1 MMQFNLE
8 GAPEILMVSSDRH
21 PDGRPKGIA
30 DAGRYWHTD
39 MSYMAEPALGSLL
52 YARAIPDEG
61 GDTMFCDMAAACRD
75 LPPDKKEI
83 LLSARAIHHFASRW
97 ARESA
102 KAGMRPQQ
110 TKEEQ
115 DRNPPVEHPM
125 IRTHPETGEPAI
137 YAGGFVVSI
146 KNAPEE
152 LLAWVNDWVAQPKY
166 VYRHKWRLHDLVFW
180 DNRRVMHH
188 ATPYPRPSAAT
199 CTARPSRAA
208 RPTSTVSTWPGRFPR
223 PRSGFHL
230 LHLVHADEVEELL
243 EARQLRREAGDGA
256 FPFQRFQHLARGLD
270 RGEHQP
276 VGIDDELEA
285 QALDLGLGEKRRLPL
300 VACCRAAARP

>member
-1 MMQFNLE
+1 VLTPGQHIAFSARVGPLQVHPMMQFNLE

-21 PDGRPKGIA
+21 ADGRPKGIA

-61 GDTMFCDMAAACRD
+61 GDTMFCDMTAACRD
-75 LPPDKKEI
+75 LPAEKKEI

-146 KNAPEE
+146 KNGPQD
-152 LLAWVNDWVAQPKY
+152 LLGWVNDWVAQPKY

-188 ATPYPRPSAAT
+188 ATPYPETQRRHMHRTTIKGSA
-199 CTARPSRAA
+199 PY
-208 RPTSTVSTWPGRFPR
+208 
-223 PRSGFHL
+223 L
-230 LHLVHADEVEELL
+230 D
-243 EARQLRREAGDGA
+243 RQY
-256 FPFQRFQHLARGLD
+256 LAR
-270 RGEHQP
+270 
-276 VGIDDELEA
+276 
-285 QALDLGLGEKRRLPL
+285 ALSSTP
-300 VACCRAAARP
+300 

>member
-1 MMQFNLE
+1 MKVRRLGQTFFAEVTGVDLAGPLDDRTFAEIRKAHLEHGVVVFRDQELTPGQHIAFSARFGPLQVHPMMQFNLE

-61 GDTMFCDMAAACRD
+61 GDTMFCDMTAACRD

-188 ATPYPRPSAAT
+188 ATPYPETQRRHMHRTTIKGSA
-199 CTARPSRAA
+199 PY
-208 RPTSTVSTWPGRFPR
+208 
-223 PRSGFHL
+223 L
-230 LHLVHADEVEELL
+230 D
-243 EARQLRREAGDGA
+243 RQY
-256 FPFQRFQHLARGLD
+256 LAR
-270 RGEHQP
+270 
-276 VGIDDELEA
+276 
-285 QALDLGLGEKRRLPL
+285 ALSSTP
-300 VACCRAAARP
+300 

>member
-1 MMQFNLE
+1 MKVRRLGQTFFAEVTDVDLARPLDDRAFSEIRKAHLEHGVVVFRDQELTPGQHIAFSARFGPLQVHPMMQFNLE

-61 GDTMFCDMAAACRD
+61 GDTMFCDMTAACRD

-115 DRNPPVEHPM
+115 DRNAPVEHPM

-137 YAGGFVVSI
+137 YCGGFVVRI
-146 KNAPEE
+146 GHLPQKDGEA
-152 LLAWVNDWVAQPKY
+152 LLGWVNDWVAQPKY

-188 ATPYPRPSAAT
+188 ATPYPETQRRHMHRTTIKGSA
-199 CTARPSRAA
+199 PY
-208 RPTSTVSTWPGRFPR
+208 
-223 PRSGFHL
+223 L
-230 LHLVHADEVEELL
+230 D
-243 EARQLRREAGDGA
+243 RQY
-256 FPFQRFQHLARGLD
+256 LAR
-270 RGEHQP
+270 
-276 VGIDDELEA
+276 
-285 QALDLGLGEKRRLPL
+285 ALSSTP
-300 VACCRAAARP
+300 

>member
-1 MMQFNLE
+1 MKVRRLGQTFFAEVTDVDLARLDDATFAEVRKAHLEHGVVVFRDQELTPEQHIAFSARFGPLQVHPMMQFNLE

-39 MSYMAEPALGSLL
+39 MSYMPEPALGSLL
-52 YARAIPDEG
+52 YARAIPSEG
-61 GDTMFCDMAAACRD
+61 GDTMFCDMTAACRD
-75 LPPDKKEI
+75 LPADKRAA
-83 LLSARAIHHFASRW
+83 LLKARAIHHFASRW
-97 ARESA
+97 ARES

-146 KNAPEE
+146 KNAPAEQ
-152 LLAWVNDWVAQPKY
+152 LGWVNDWVAQPKY

-188 ATPYPRPSAAT
+188 ATPYPETQRRHMHRTTIKGNAPYLVNSPGGSLPSDGPFSST
-199 CTARPSRAA
+199 MLPSGSVR
-208 RPTSTVSTWPGRFPR
+208 
-223 PRSGFHL
+223 
-230 LHLVHADEVEELL
+230 
-243 EARQLRREAGDGA
+243 
-256 FPFQRFQHLARGLD
+256 
-270 RGEHQP
+270 
-276 VGIDDELEA
+276 
-285 QALDLGLGEKRRLPL
+285 
-300 VACCRAAARP
+300 

>member
-1 MMQFNLE
+1 MKVRRLGETFFAEVTDVDLARLDDRTFAEVRKAHLDHGVVVFRDQELTPEQHIAFSARFGPLQVHPMMQFNLE
-8 GAPEILMVSSDRH
+8 GAPEILMVSSDKH

-39 MSYMAEPALGSLL
+39 MSYMSEPALGSLL
-52 YARAIPDEG
+52 YARAIPSEG
-61 GDTMFCDMAAACRD
+61 GDTMFCDMTAACRD
-75 LPPDKKEI
+75 LPSDKRAA
-83 LLSARAIHHFASRW
+83 LSKAKAVHHFASRW
-97 ARESA
+97 SREST

-125 IRTHPETGEPAI
+125 IRTHPDTGEPAI

-152 LLAWVNDWVAQPKY
+152 LLSWVNDWVAQPKY

-188 ATPYPRPSAAT
+188 ATPYPETQRRHMHRT
-199 CTARPSRAA
+199 
-208 RPTSTVSTWPGRFPR
+208 TVKGNAPYLT
-223 PRSGFHL
+223 
-230 LHLVHADEVEELL
+230 V
-243 EARQLRREAGDGA
+243 
-256 FPFQRFQHLARGLD
+256 
-270 RGEHQP
+270 
-276 VGIDDELEA
+276 
-285 QALDLGLGEKRRLPL
+285 
-300 VACCRAAARP
+300 

>member
-1 MMQFNLE
+1 MQVNRLGKTFFAEVTDVRLARLSDEEFRRIKQAHLEHGVLVFRDQQLTPEEHIAFSRRFGPLQVHPMMQFNLE

-39 MSYMAEPALGSLL
+39 MSYMTEPALGSLL
-52 YARAIPDEG
+52 YARAIPSEG
-61 GDTMFCDMAAACRD
+61 GDTMFCDMTAACRD
-75 LPPDKKEI
+75 LPADKKQA
-83 LLSARAIHHFASRW
+83 LLKARAVHHFASRW

-110 TKEEQ
+110 TDEEK

-146 KNAPEE
+146 KHAPEE

-166 VYRHKWRLHDLVFW
+166 IHRHKWRLHDLVFW

-188 ATPYPRPSAAT
+188 ATPYPENQRRHMHRTTIKGNAPYLELRP
-199 CTARPSRAA
+199 
-208 RPTSTVSTWPGRFPR
+208 
-223 PRSGFHL
+223 
-230 LHLVHADEVEELL
+230 
-243 EARQLRREAGDGA
+243 
-256 FPFQRFQHLARGLD
+256 
-270 RGEHQP
+270 
-276 VGIDDELEA
+276 
-285 QALDLGLGEKRRLPL
+285 
-300 VACCRAAARP
+300 

>member
-1 MMQFNLE
+1 MKVRRLGQTFFAEVTGVDLAGPLDDRTFAEIRKAHLEHGVVVFRDQELTPGQHIAFSARFGPLQVHPMMQFNLE

-188 ATPYPRPSAAT
+188 ATPYPETQRRHMHRTTIKGSA
-199 CTARPSRAA
+199 PY
-208 RPTSTVSTWPGRFPR
+208 
-223 PRSGFHL
+223 L
-230 LHLVHADEVEELL
+230 D
-243 EARQLRREAGDGA
+243 RQY
-256 FPFQRFQHLARGLD
+256 LAR
-270 RGEHQP
+270 
-276 VGIDDELEA
+276 
-285 QALDLGLGEKRRLPL
+285 ALSSTP
-300 VACCRAAARP
+300 

>member
-1 MMQFNLE
+1 VRKAHLEHGVVVFRDQALTPEQHIAFSARFGPLQVHPMMQFNLE
-8 GAPEILMVSSDRH
+8 GAPQILMVSSDRH
-21 PDGRPKGIA
+21 PDGQPKGIA

-39 MSYMAEPALGSLL
+39 MSYMPEPALGSLL

-61 GDTMFCDMAAACRD
+61 GDTMFCDMTAACRD
-75 LPPDKKEI
+75 LPREKREQ
-83 LLSARAIHHFASRW
+83 LLNAKAIHHFASRW
-97 ARESA
+97 ARES

-125 IRTHPETGEPAI
+125 IRTHPDTGEPAI

-152 LLAWVNDWVAQPKY
+152 LLGWVNDWVAQPKY

-188 ATPYPRPSAAT
+188 ATPYPETQRRHMHRT
-199 CTARPSRAA
+199 
-208 RPTSTVSTWPGRFPR
+208 TVKGNAPY
-223 PRSGFHL
+223 L
-230 LHLVHADEVEELL
+230 D
-243 EARQLRREAGDGA
+243 RQY
-256 FPFQRFQHLARGLD
+256 LAR
-270 RGEHQP
+270 
-276 VGIDDELEA
+276 
-285 QALDLGLGEKRRLPL
+285 ALSSTP
-300 VACCRAAARP
+300 

>member
-1 MMQFNLE
+1 
-8 GAPEILMVSSDRH
+8 
-21 PDGRPKGIA
+21 
-30 DAGRYWHTD
+30 
-39 MSYMAEPALGSLL
+39 L
-52 YARAIPDEG
+52 YARAIRGEG
-61 GDTMFCDMAAACRD
+61 GDTMFCDMTAACRD
-75 LPPDKKEI
+75 LPAEKREK
-83 LLSARAIHHFASRW
+83 LLSAKAVHHFASRW

-102 KAGMRPQQ
+102 KAGMRPRQ

-188 ATPYPRPSAAT
+188 ATPYPETQRRHMHRTTIRGSA
-199 CTARPSRAA
+199 PY
-208 RPTSTVSTWPGRFPR
+208 
-223 PRSGFHL
+223 L
-230 LHLVHADEVEELL
+230 D
-243 EARQLRREAGDGA
+243 RQY
-256 FPFQRFQHLARGLD
+256 LAR
-270 RGEHQP
+270 
-276 VGIDDELEA
+276 
-285 QALDLGLGEKRRLPL
+285 ALSSTP
-300 VACCRAAARP
+300 